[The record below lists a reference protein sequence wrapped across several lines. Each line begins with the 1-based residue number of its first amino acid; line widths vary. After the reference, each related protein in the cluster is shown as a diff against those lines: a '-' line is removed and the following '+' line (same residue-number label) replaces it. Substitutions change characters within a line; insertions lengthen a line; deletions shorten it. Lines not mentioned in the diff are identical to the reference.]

1 MDLLNIIVL
10 FLSNSVEPDVPRDEQ
25 YKESLEIKQKLAR
38 KRKHFELALYYQAR
52 SKYPKIDDSN
62 EPANENFDN
71 APECILEVDEEP
83 IAENFGSVLEE
94 TSMSDKTEKSDLQCE
109 ICNYIAK
116 NKAGLT
122 HHMKTPHRKCE
133 NCGIPFF
140 GVKSKRAH
148 AAHIKKCTKTLPTCP
163 TCAKTFDF
171 PYLLKKHMKNKNHYS
186 IRWKYVSE

>member
-10 FLSNSVEPDVPRDEQ
+10 FLSNSVEPDEPSD
-25 YKESLEIKQKLAR
+25 ESLEIKQKLAR
-38 KRKHFELALYYQAR
+38 KRKNFELALYHQTR
-52 SKYPKIDDSN
+52 PKFPEKDDSN
-62 EPANENFDN
+62 EPTNENFDN

-83 IAENFGSVLEE
+83 ITEDYIGSVLEE
-94 TSMSDKTEKSDLQCE
+94 ALISDKTEKSDLQCE

-116 NKAGLT
+116 NKSGLT
-122 HHMKTPHRKCE
+122 NHMKTPHRFCE

-148 AAHIKKCTKTLPTCP
+148 AAHVKKCTKTLPTCP

-171 PYLLKKHMKNKNHYS
+171 PYLLKKHMKNRNHYS
-186 IRWKYVSE
+186 VRWTYVSE